1 MDSIITAKD
10 IRRSF
15 IVGENTIEVLKG
27 ISLEIPRN
35 AITVLR
41 GRSGSGKTTLM
52 NILGALD
59 PPTSGQVFLDGEE
72 LTGASEARS
81 SELRRTQLGFIFQS
95 VALVGMMSA
104 SENVDF
110 ALRIA
115 GVPAQERAE
124 RVHECLSLVGL
135 GNKGAHMPQEL
146 SGGEQQRV
154 AIARALAHR
163 PKVIFADEPTAELDS
178 LTGLQVVKIFQEM
191 REHTTM
197 VIATHDEAVAAAAD
211 QVYEIEDGVL
221 K

>member
-1 MDSIITAKD
+1 M
-10 IRRSF
+10 
-15 IVGENTIEVLKG
+15 
-27 ISLEIPRN
+27 
-35 AITVLR
+35 
-41 GRSGSGKTTLM
+41 
-52 NILGALD
+52 
-59 PPTSGQVFLDGEE
+59 
-72 LTGASEARS
+72 
-81 SELRRTQLGFIFQS
+81 
-95 VALVGMMSA
+95 
-104 SENVDF
+104 
-110 ALRIA
+110 
-115 GVPAQERAE
+115 
-124 RVHECLSLVGL
+124 VGL
-135 GNKGAHMPQEL
+135 GNRMNHMPSEM

>member
-1 MDSIITAKD
+1 MDSIITAKE

-15 IVGENTIEVLKG
+15 NVGESTIEVLKG

-72 LTGASEARS
+72 LTGASEARC

-115 GVPAQERAE
+115 GVPAQERAA

>member
-1 MDSIITAKD
+1 MDAILTARD

-15 IVGENTIEVLKG
+15 QVGNETIQVLGG

-52 NILGALD
+52 NILSTLD
-59 PPTSGQVFLDGEE
+59 PPTSGQVFFEGEE
-72 LTGASEARS
+72 LTAVSEERASQ
-81 SELRRTQLGFIFQS
+81 LRRTKMGFIFQS

-104 SENVDF
+104 AENVDF

-115 GVPAQERAE
+115 GLSPKERE
-124 RVHECLSLVGL
+124 QRVHECLSLVGL
-135 GNKGAHMPQEL
+135 GGKGAHMPQEL

-154 AIARALAHR
+154 AIARALAHS
-163 PKVIFADEPTAELDS
+163 PGVIFADEPTAELDS
-178 LTGLQVVKIFQEM
+178 LTGMQVVKIFLEM
-191 REHTTM
+191 KKSTTL

-211 QVYEIEDGVL
+211 CVYEIEDGVL

>member
-1 MDSIITAKD
+1 MDAILTAKD
-10 IRRSF
+10 VCRSF
-15 IVGENTIEVLKG
+15 PVGDGVIEVLKG

-72 LTGASEARS
+72 LTGASEARC

-104 SENVDF
+104 RENVDF

-115 GVPAQERAE
+115 GVPAEQRES
-124 RVHECLSLVGL
+124 RVRECLNLVGL

-154 AIARALAHR
+154 AIARALAHQ
-163 PKVIFADEPTAELDS
+163 PKVVFADEPTAELDS
-178 LTGLQVVKIFQEM
+178 LTGLQVVKIFQQM
-191 REHTTM
+191 KEHTTL

-211 QVYEIEDGVL
+211 RVYEIEDGVL